1 MQSHFL
7 FLAFTPYTIHFTLY
21 TIHFTLYTIHYTLYT
36 IHHTLYTPKF
46 AHSQFFPYLCSMKSS
61 SLNSQ
66 ILRLAIP
73 SILANI
79 TIPLVGLVDTAIVG
93 HIANATAIGGI
104 AIGTMLFDLL
114 YWNFGF
120 LRVGTSGMTAQAYG
134 RGDKVE
140 CARLL
145 SQSIGIALIGA
156 TLIWFIQW
164 LFVNLVLMLVPC
176 SPEVASFARE
186 YFFIRIWAAPAT
198 LSLMAFKGWFI
209 GMQDT
214 VSPMLTDILVN
225 VVNMAVSYTLAI
237 YTPMG
242 ALGVA
247 LGTVI
252 AQFTGL
258 TAAIILLLA
267 KYRHL
272 WQGLSPLRLA
282 FDGQGMRRLLSLNG
296 NLFIRSLCF
305 MVVYVGFTSLAS
317 KYGDVELAVST
328 LMMKLFMLFS
338 YFVDGF
344 AYAGEALV
352 GKEWGAMRRESKGD
366 EAIRRVVQLLFAWS
380 LGVGLLFTLLF
391 GVWSDACYSAMTNDA
406 MVLSRLAD
414 YTGWLIAMPIV
425 STLAFMW
432 DGVYAGATAGKQI
445 RNAMIYAALGFVVC
459 YIATYWWLG
468 IPGLYIAYFAHLVA
482 RVLYLTLAWR
492 GVCRGIV

>member
-1 MQSHFL
+1 
-7 FLAFTPYTIHFTLY
+7 
-21 TIHFTLYTIHYTLYT
+21 
-36 IHHTLYTPKF
+36 
-46 AHSQFFPYLCSMKSS
+46 MK

-79 TIPLVGLVDTAIVG
+79 TIPLVGIVDTAIVG
-93 HIANATAIGGI
+93 HIANATYIGGI

-134 RGDKVE
+134 RGDGVE

-145 SQSIGIALIGA
+145 TQSVSIALIGA
-156 TLIWFIQW
+156 VVLWLIQW
-164 LFVNLVLMLVPC
+164 LFVTAVLAIVPC
-176 SPEVASFARE
+176 STEVAAFARE

-214 VSPMLTDILVN
+214 VSPMITDIVVN
-225 VVNMAVSYTLAI
+225 VVNMTVSYVLAV
-237 YTPMG
+237 YTPLG

-247 LGTVI
+247 YGTLV

-258 TAAIILLLA
+258 LLA
-267 KYRHL
+267 RVICMFKYKTVVREVVRQL
-272 WQGLSPLRLA
+272 CDKA
-282 FDGQGMRRLLSLNG
+282 IKLLGDKEMKRFMSLNA
-296 NLFIRSLCF
+296 NLFVRSLCF

-317 KYGDVELAVST
+317 QYGDVELAVST
-328 LMMKLFMLFS
+328 IMMKLFMLFS

-352 GKEWGAMRRESKGD
+352 GKEWGASRSLASSPHRLVR
-366 EAIRRVVQLLFAWS
+366 IVRLLFAWS

-391 GVWSDACYSAMTNDA
+391 AVWSEECYLAMTND
-406 MVLSRLAD
+406 MEVLSRLGD

-445 RNAMIYAALGFVVC
+445 RNAMIYAALGFVTC
-459 YIATYWWLG
+459 YLATYWWLG
-468 IPGLYIAYFAHLVA
+468 IQGLYIAYFAHLVA
-482 RVLYLTLAWR
+482 RVVYLTAAWKR
-492 GVCRGIV
+492 VK

>member
-1 MQSHFL
+1 
-7 FLAFTPYTIHFTLY
+7 
-21 TIHFTLYTIHYTLYT
+21 
-36 IHHTLYTPKF
+36 
-46 AHSQFFPYLCSMKSS
+46 MKSS

-120 LRVGTSGMTAQAYG
+120 LRVGTSGMTAQAFG

-156 TLIWFIQW
+156 ALIWLIQW

-225 VVNMAVSYTLAI
+225 VVNMAVSYVLAI

-272 WQGLSPLRLA
+272 WKGLSPLRLA

-328 LMMKLFMLFS
+328 IMMKLFMLFS

-352 GKEWGAMRRESKGD
+352 GKEWGAMRREAKGD

-406 MVLSRLAD
+406 TVLARLAD
-414 YTGWLIAMPIV
+414 YTAWLIAMPIV

-445 RNAMIYAALGFVVC
+445 RNGMIYAALAFVIG
-459 YIATYWWLG
+459 YLATYPYLDVMS
-468 IPGLYIAYFAHLVA
+468 IYIAYFAHLVA

>member
-1 MQSHFL
+1 
-7 FLAFTPYTIHFTLY
+7 
-21 TIHFTLYTIHYTLYT
+21 
-36 IHHTLYTPKF
+36 
-46 AHSQFFPYLCSMKSS
+46 MK

-120 LRVGTSGMTAQAYG
+120 LRVGTSGMTAQAFG
-134 RGDKVE
+134 REDRVE

-145 SQSIGIALIGA
+145 SQSVGIALIGA
-156 TLIWFIQW
+156 TLIWLIQW
-164 LFVNLVLMLVPC
+164 LFVNIVLMLVPC
-176 SPEVASFARE
+176 SAEVATFARE

-214 VSPMLTDILVN
+214 VSPMITDIVVN
-225 VVNMAVSYTLAI
+225 VVNMVVSYVLAI

-247 LGTVI
+247 LGTVT

-258 TAAIILLLA
+258 IVALILLLA

-272 WQGLSPLRLA
+272 WKGLSPLCLA
-282 FDGQGMRRLLSLNG
+282 MDGQGMRRLLSLNG

-328 LMMKLFMLFS
+328 IMMKLFMLFS

-352 GKEWGAMRRESKGD
+352 GKEFGCREMESKDRNSDIG
-366 EAIRRVVQLLFAWS
+366 RVVRLLFAWS
-380 LGVGLLFTLLF
+380 LGVGVLFTLLF
-391 GVWSDACYSAMTNDA
+391 ALWSEPFYQAMTSDII
-406 MVLSRLAD
+406 VLSRLGD
-414 YTGWLIAMPIV
+414 YTAWLIAMPIV

-445 RNAMIYAALGFVVC
+445 RNGMIYAALAFVMG
-459 YIATYWWLG
+459 YLITYQYVDVLS
-468 IPGLYIAYFAHLVA
+468 IYIAYFAHLAA
-482 RVLYLTLAWR
+482 RVLYLTLAWKHTLAHFN
-492 GVCRGIV
+492 IK